1 MAKSRHDQIA
11 ENLAKEF
18 GAEYK
23 RYQGIDIVTKM
34 RVIEVETAME
44 GIYQGIN
51 QIKRSPK
58 PRYMAVDDKNIQNA
72 LEATEGTGIGVMDE
86 NGKILKRAHRNMKK

>member
-23 RYQGIDIVTKM
+23 KHQGIDIVTKK
-34 RVIEVETAME
+34 RVIEVETTKE

-72 LEATEGTGIGVMDE
+72 LDTTEGTGIGVMDK
-86 NGKILKRAHRNMKK
+86 NGRIIKAGKE

>member
-1 MAKSRHDQIA
+1 MAKSKHDQIA

-23 RYQGIDIVTKM
+23 KHQGIDIVTKK
-34 RVIEVETAME
+34 RVIEVETTKK
-44 GIYQGIN
+44 GIYQGMN

>member
-1 MAKSRHDQIA
+1 MGPNIRSTKGLI
-11 ENLAKEF
+11 LLP
-18 GAEYK
+18 
-23 RYQGIDIVTKM
+23 KM

-51 QIKRSPK
+51 QIKRSQK

-72 LEATEGTGIGVMDE
+72 LEATEGTGIGVMDKK
-86 NGKILKRAHRNMKK
+86 GRILKRAHRNMKK

>member
-11 ENLAKEF
+11 ENLAKKF
-18 GAEYK
+18 GTEYK
-23 RYQGIDIVTKM
+23 KHQWIDIVTKK
-34 RVIEVETAME
+34 RVIEVETTKE

-51 QIKRSPK
+51 QIKRSQK
-58 PRYMAVDDKNIQNA
+58 PRYMAMEGKNIQNA

-86 NGKILKRAHRNMKK
+86 NGRILKRARRKEK

>member
-23 RYQGIDIVTKM
+23 KHQGIDIVT
-34 RVIEVETAME
+34 
-44 GIYQGIN
+44 
-51 QIKRSPK
+51 
-58 PRYMAVDDKNIQNA
+58 QN
-72 LEATEGTGIGVMDE
+72 ES
-86 NGKILKRAHRNMKK
+86 N

>member
-1 MAKSRHDQIA
+1 MAKSKHDQIA

-18 GAEYK
+18 GVEYK
-23 RYQGIDIVTKM
+23 KHQGIDIVTKK
-34 RVIEVETAME
+34 RVIEVETTKE

-58 PRYMAVDDKNIQNA
+58 TRYIAVDEKNIQNA
-72 LEATEGTGIGVMDE
+72 LEAIEGTGIGVMDKK
-86 NGKILKRAHRNMKK
+86 GRILKRTRSKEK

>member
-1 MAKSRHDQIA
+1 MARSRHDQIA

-23 RYQGIDIVTKM
+23 KHQGIDIVTKK
-34 RVIEVETAME
+34 RVIEVETTKE

-51 QIKRSPK
+51 QIKRSQK
-58 PRYMAVDDKNIQNA
+58 PRYMAVDGKNIQSA
-72 LEATEGTGIGVMDE
+72 LDVIGGVEPGVMSVIE
-86 NGKILKRAHRNMKK
+86 